1 MLLNAFNNYLT
12 YEKRYSEHT
21 VYAYSRDIETF
32 NKYIKDTYEGT
43 DILEVDHQMVR
54 SWVAYLVDLGIS
66 AVSIKR
72 KLSSVRAFYRYCQQ
86 KKHIKYNPV
95 AKIVAPKTSETLP
108 TFLTTEQTTKL
119 LSLLPEADNYIDSR
133 DRIIITLL
141 YATGIRRAE
150 LRNLKTT
157 DISFEKKTISVV
169 GKRNKQRIIPIGE
182 NLINELSDYKIQR
195 DKFVLQ
201 LQNYHDDNTLLLTIK
216 GKPIYDKAIYN
227 IVHSQL
233 IKVATNSKLS
243 PHVLRHTFA
252 TQLLNDDADINAIK
266 ELLGHSSLAAT
277 QIYTHNTIDKLKS
290 IHKQAHPRA

>member
-21 VYAYSRDIETF
+21 VYAYSNDIEAF
-32 NKYIKDTYEGT
+32 NKYINDTYEGT

-54 SWVAYLVDLGIS
+54 SWVAALVDSEIS
-66 AVSIKR
+66 AISIKR

-86 KKHIKYNPV
+86 KKHIKYNPA
-95 AKIVAPKTSETLP
+95 AKIVAPKTGETLP

-119 LSLLPEADNYIDSR
+119 LDLLPKADNYIDSR
-133 DRIIITLL
+133 DRIIVTLL

-150 LRNLKTT
+150 LKNLKTT
-157 DISFEKKTISVV
+157 DISFDKKTITVV

-182 NLINELSDYKIQR
+182 NLISELNNYIEQR
-195 DKFVLQ
+195 RKFVSQ
-201 LQNYHDDNTLLLTIK
+201 LPNFCENDSLLLTIK
-216 GKPIYDKAIYN
+216 GKPIYDKAIHN
-227 IVHSQL
+227 VVHSQL
-233 IKVATNSKLS
+233 TKVATNSKLS